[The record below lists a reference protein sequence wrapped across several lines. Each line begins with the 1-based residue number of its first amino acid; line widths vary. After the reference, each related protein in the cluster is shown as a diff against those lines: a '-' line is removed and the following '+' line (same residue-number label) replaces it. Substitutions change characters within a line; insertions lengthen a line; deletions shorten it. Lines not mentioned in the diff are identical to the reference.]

1 MSGPKVIDL
10 AKHREARDVRVRELV
25 QELAAVTGELGT
37 LAMEE
42 LEAALEG
49 EGSEGEGEGLG
60 DGGGSVPTGG
70 GPT

>member
-1 MSGPKVIDL
+1 MTAKVVDL
-10 AKHREARDVRVRELV
+10 AKRREVRDELV
-25 QELAAVTGELGT
+25 RRLDVVKGAVRPMT
-37 LAMEE
+37 LND

>member
-1 MSGPKVIDL
+1 MTPKAVDL
-10 AKHREARDVRVRELV
+10 AKRREVRDELV
-25 QELAAVTGELGT
+25 RRLDAEKGAVRPMT
-37 LAMEE
+37 LND

-70 GPT
+70 GPD

>member
-1 MSGPKVIDL
+1 MTPKAVDL
-10 AKHREARDVRVRELV
+10 AKRREVRDEHVRRLDAEMGAVRPM
-25 QELAAVTGELGT
+25 T
-37 LAMEE
+37 LND

>member
-1 MSGPKVIDL
+1 MTAKVVDL
-10 AKHREARDVRVRELV
+10 AKRREVRDELV
-25 QELAAVTGELGT
+25 RRLDAVKVKGAVRPMT
-37 LAMEE
+37 LND

>member
-1 MSGPKVIDL
+1 MTAKVVDL
-10 AKHREARDVRVRELV
+10 AKRREARDARDELVRELD
-25 QELAAVTGELGT
+25 AVTGKLGT
-37 LAMEE
+37 MAMEE